1 MLAPVVGV
9 SPEYGVAT
17 FLSPVTDSRKFRFGR
32 WTGLPQIKHDRLAG
46 LSPEIGQGRQG
57 TIERAD
63 VQPKR
68 HDIVML
74 LDQCADIFVTLGKQY
89 LVDDGVRAHVHE
101 SSHF

>member
-1 MLAPVVGV
+1 VFPL
-9 SPEYGVAT
+9 EYGVAT
-17 FLSPVTDSRKFRFGR
+17 VLSPVTHSRELRFGR
-32 WTGLPQIKHDRLAG
+32 LTGLPQIKHNRLAG
-46 LSPEIGQGRQG
+46 LCPETGQGWQG

-74 LDQCADIFVTLGKQY
+74 LDQCADIFVALGEQH

-101 SSHF
+101 SPHF